1 MGKYSVMICDDN
13 AAIHNS
19 LSSYLRNDD
28 IDIISVFNGED
39 AIKKAKSDNI
49 DIIVLDIMLPGI
61 DGLEVCRSI
70 RKFKSKIY
78 IIMLSARADEID
90 RINGLEVGADDYVVK
105 PFSPRELSIR
115 VKNAIRRLYS
125 INDINELSL
134 AELRIYPDSYKAYV
148 NDQEVQMTPKEI
160 KTLSFMISNAGKVLT
175 REQILNFV
183 WGYEYYG
190 DTRVVDTLIKRVRQK
205 LTIQDNHFKICSVYG
220 VGYKIEET
228 NEYQN

>member
-1 MGKYSVMICDDN
+1 
-13 AAIHNS
+13 
-19 LSSYLRNDD
+19 
-28 IDIISVFNGED
+28 
-39 AIKKAKSDNI
+39 
-49 DIIVLDIMLPGI
+49 MLPGI

-115 VKNAIRRLYS
+115 VKKAIRRLYS

-190 DTRVVDTLIKRVRQK
+190 DTRVVDTLIKRVCQK
-205 LTIQDNHFKICSVYG
+205 LTIQDNHFKISSVYG

-228 NEYQN
+228 NEQQN